1 MLASPSL
8 SDRKTLL
15 ETIIRRALASG
26 RLSREGLQQINEIST
41 QQDLNPAECKML
53 EILQDA
59 LQAGAIQQGR

>member
-15 ETIIRRALASG
+15 EAIIRRALASG

-59 LQAGAIQQGR
+59 LQAGAIQQDR